1 MSRNLGEGK
10 AQRLFFKIVLEKL
23 WKDVFCIWRI
33 RPGAGDYTAVDVTFL
48 TVFFFFL
55 TIFTCK
61 KFPVS
66 AKKVQLLSP
75 ASLLSGKT
83 LNYWVKVVWS
93 FS

>member
-10 AQRLFFKIVLEKL
+10 AQRLFVNTSGKAVEG
-23 WKDVFCIWRI
+23 VFSCIWRI
-33 RPGAGDYTAVDVTFL
+33 RTGAGDYTAVDVTFL
-48 TVFFFFL
+48 TVFFSL

-83 LNYWVKVVWS
+83 
-93 FS
+93 

>member
-1 MSRNLGEGK
+1 MSRYLGEGK
-10 AQRLFFKIVLEKL
+10 AQRLFVNSSGKL

-33 RPGAGDYTAVDVTFL
+33 RPGAGDYTAVDVTLL
-48 TVFFFFL
+48 TFFFS

-83 LNYWVKVVWS
+83 
-93 FS
+93 